1 MWYLARSYP
10 AAGLL
15 PQFGDIEA
23 EARVISWMSF
33 SASTI
38 HPARRAGN
46 ERWREDWREVFAL
59 AERRLGGKEWTVD
72 RYSIANIHLFR
83 LFWRYV
89 DTLHPRP
96 GAVPRPR
103 RALSVYAHTPGGK
116 EDVGGR
122 ERDRLPLAAVRRPDC
137 GGSLAPGIFASL
149 SLLEASTKSS
159 DSRRR
164 SGTARAAESAPAA
177 DCQQLSASALRS

>member
-1 MWYLARSYP
+1 LWYLARSYP

-72 RYSIANIHLFR
+72 RYSIADIHLFR

-122 ERDRLPLAAVRRPDC
+122 ERDRLPLAAVRRPDLRGLARTRNPC
-137 GGSLAPGIFASL
+137 VIVAAGGFDEVL
-149 SLLEASTKSS
+149 
-159 DSRRR
+159 
-164 SGTARAAESAPAA
+164 
-177 DCQQLSASALRS
+177 

>member
-1 MWYLARSYP
+1 LWYLARSYP

-72 RYSIANIHLFR
+72 RYSIADIHLFR

-89 DTLHPRP
+89 DTLHPDLAPFP
-96 GAVPRPR
+96 G
-103 RALSVYAHTPGGK
+103 
-116 EDVGGR
+116 
-122 ERDRLPLAAVRRPDC
+122 LAAHYRYMLTRP
-137 GGSLAPGIFASL
+137 AAKKT
-149 SLLEASTKSS
+149 LEV
-159 DSRRR
+159 
-164 SGTARAAESAPAA
+164 ESAIGCHSLP
-177 DCQQLSASALRS
+177 